1 MGAASYAIASWGAFA
16 IFSPCI
22 GPILDGFASLTEGWR
37 WNIWMIVW
45 LTSFVLAFMALFNP
59 ETSAANI
66 LHRRAHRLRKAT
78 GDERLKSQSEIDA
91 ANHTFKDDLAVL
103 SRAFT
108 LIFAEP
114 IVFVMDL
121 YVALL
126 YGVLFIWFE
135 SFPVVFGG
143 IYHFN
148 EGQQG
153 LAFLGI
159 LVGTLITL
167 PTYFLWIKYSL
178 IPKFLDP
185 TFKPEV
191 VLSPVWFG
199 SISLPICL
207 FFYGWSAR
215 ESVHWIVPIIG
226 TSFFAIGLV
235 TLSQSCLIYLAISY
249 PLYQLHYLQAM
260 DFSA

>member
-1 MGAASYAIASWGAFA
+1 MEY
-16 IFSPCI
+16 
-22 GPILDGFASLTEGWR
+22 LDDSLANFLRPRLHGLVQSRNKCSQHLIPTHTQ
-37 WNIWMIVW
+37 
-45 LTSFVLAFMALFNP
+45 TS
-59 ETSAANI
+59 
-66 LHRRAHRLRKAT
+66 KGT
-78 GDERLKSQSEIDA
+78 GDKRLKSQSEIDA

-108 LIFAEP
+108 LIFTEP

-148 EGQQG
+148 EVQQG
-153 LAFLGI
+153 FAFLGI
-159 LVGTLITL
+159 FVGTLVTL

-178 IPKFLDP
+178 IPKFSDP

-191 VLSPVWFG
+191 VLPPAWFG

-207 FFYGWSAR
+207 FFYGWSAC

-235 TLSQSCLIYLAISY
+235 TLFQSCLNYLAISN
-249 PLYQLHYLQAM
+249 PLYAASLFAGNGL
-260 DFSA
+260 SARPSLPSSHFL